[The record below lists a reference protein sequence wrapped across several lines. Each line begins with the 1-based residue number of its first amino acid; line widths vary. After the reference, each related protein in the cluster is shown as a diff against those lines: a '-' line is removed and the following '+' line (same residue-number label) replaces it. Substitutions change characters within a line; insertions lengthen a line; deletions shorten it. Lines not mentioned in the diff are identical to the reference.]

1 MIKFDYY
8 IFIDY
13 SENLIGYNI
22 IIKDKIEDLLPKISR
37 LKHYKDSKNK
47 KLYIKNVSKTFKREG
62 IKSHLIKFKIKDK
75 RKNMEIYLDVLEF
88 LKNHENCI
96 IFISVDNNEYLN
108 FRKMVN
114 VLDGEKVKI
123 VKESELDKNSV
134 EYQLSLIIDNML
146 NIERL
151 RKKNE

>member
-1 MIKFDYY
+1 MKFDYY

-22 IIKDKIEDLLPKISR
+22 IRRNEIEDLLPKISR
-37 LKHYKDSKNK
+37 LKHYKDSKDK

-62 IKSHLIKFKIKDK
+62 IKAHLIKLKIKDK

>member
-13 SENLIGYNI
+13 SENLLGYNI
-22 IIKDKIEDLLPKISR
+22 IKKNDVESLLPKISR
-37 LKHYKDSKNK
+37 LKHYKDSKDK

-75 RKNMEIYLDVLEF
+75 GKNMEIYLDVLEF